1 MTLNLGARRW
11 IAPQLTPQEN
21 EQEAKTGESVP
32 KAGKNHAEE
41 REREIIRRIR
51 QKIAEQTPEGASRE
65 EQEALAQEIA
75 WQETAE
81 LPKARREAIVR
92 EIVQSVGGGLGP
104 LQPFVDDPAV
114 TEIMVNAPDQVYIER
129 NGEMVL
135 TNVRFRSDEDV
146 QGLVERIV
154 GEIGRRFD
162 LSNPMV
168 DARLRDGSRVNAI
181 RPPLALKGT
190 AVTIRKFPRAFT
202 FDDLVRS
209 GAIPDGKDGGFDV
222 AAALRW
228 AVPNRLNIVVS
239 GGTGSG
245 KCLDGNMPVV
255 LASGEQAPIR
265 ELVEREARGVWVE
278 DADGWCYR
286 LVDGLHVL
294 AWDEATGTVTPKKVT
309 AVWRGP
315 APKELIRIA
324 TAQGREIVVTGVH
337 PLAVAERGGGIEWRA
352 AALVVPGDLI
362 AVGALGN
369 GPVESAMATWDVV
382 REVRWIPAQER
393 YVYDLSVEGHTFLA
407 GQEPVVVHNTTLL
420 NALTGLI
427 PHHERLVIIE
437 DAAELQPQQPHVV
450 RLETRPP
457 TVEGKGEVRIRQLL
471 VNALRMRPD
480 RIIVGEVRSDEVVD
494 MLQAMNTGHPGSMTT
509 VHANSTRDCL
519 TRLETMVLMGS
530 SGEVPL
536 RAVRQQIASAIH
548 LIVQIART
556 RLPDGTV
563 RRWVTE
569 LSAMRGLDPAT
580 DDYNIEVL
588 YRRDLPREVEEGIPA
603 WARPWFE
610 GGAAL

>member
-11 IAPQLTPQEN
+11 IAPEL
-21 EQEAKTGESVP
+21 AP
-32 KAGKNHAEE
+32 KDRSGTVAPGHAAPVAEKARQDDEE

-51 QKIAEQTPEGASRE
+51 QKIAERTPEGATRD
-65 EQEALAQEIA
+65 EQEKIARDIA

-190 AVTIRKFPRAFT
+190 AVTIRKFPRAFK
-202 FDDLVRS
+202 FEDLVRS
-209 GAIPDGKDGGFDV
+209 GSIPDGKDGGFDV
-222 AAALRW
+222 AGALQW

-245 KCLDGNMPVV
+245 KCLEGNMPVL
-255 LASGEQAPIR
+255 LADGEQVPLR
-265 ELVEREARGVWVE
+265 QLVLRGGNETWV
-278 DADGWCYR
+278 ADEGGWYYR
-286 LVDGLHVL
+286 MVHGVYVL
-294 AWDEATGTVTPKKVT
+294 AWDEIDGSIKPRRVT

-315 APKELIRIA
+315 SPKELLRI
-324 TAQGREIVVTGVH
+324 TTTGGREVVVTEAH
-337 PLAVAERGGGIEWRA
+337 PLAVLEDGRIRWHA
-352 AALVVPGDLI
+352 AGVLTAGAVI
-362 AVGALGN
+362 AVGDLGLRH
-369 GPVESAMATWDVV
+369 GTWETVADIQ
-382 REVRWIPAQER
+382 RIPAQDR
-393 YVYDLSVEGHTFLA
+393 YVYDLTVEGHTFLA
-407 GQEPVVVHNTTLL
+407 GDKPVVVHNTTLL

-457 TVEGKGEVRIRQLL
+457 TVEGRGEVRIRQLL

-580 DDYNIEVL
+580 GDYIIEVL
-588 YRRDLPREVEEGIPA
+588 YRRELPREVEEGIPA

>member
-1 MTLNLGARRW
+1 MNLSARRW
-11 IAPQLTPQEN
+11 IAPDLTQQQALAGNDET
-21 EQEAKTGESVP
+21 KKESPHSRVRSEDEE
-32 KAGKNHAEE
+32 HE
-41 REREIIRRIR
+41 RELIRQIR
-51 QKIAEQTPEGASRE
+51 QKIAENTPEGASRE
-65 EQEALAQEIA
+65 QQQAIAREIA
-75 WQETAE
+75 RRETAA
-81 LPKARREAIVR
+81 LPKARREAIIQ

-104 LQPFVDDPAV
+104 LQPFIDDPAV
-114 TEIMVNAPDQVYIER
+114 TEIMVNAPDQVFIER

-135 TNVRFRSDEDV
+135 TNARFRSDEDV

-181 RPPLALKGT
+181 RPPLALRGT
-190 AVTIRKFPRAFT
+190 AVTIRKFPRAFS
-202 FDDLVRS
+202 FDDLVAMGS
-209 GAIPDGKDGGFDV
+209 IPTGPNEEFDV
-222 AAALRW
+222 AAALLW

-245 KCLDGNMPVV
+245 K
-255 LASGEQAPIR
+255 
-265 ELVEREARGVWVE
+265 
-278 DADGWCYR
+278 
-286 LVDGLHVL
+286 
-294 AWDEATGTVTPKKVT
+294 
-309 AVWRGP
+309 
-315 APKELIRIA
+315 
-324 TAQGREIVVTGVH
+324 
-337 PLAVAERGGGIEWRA
+337 
-352 AALVVPGDLI
+352 
-362 AVGALGN
+362 
-369 GPVESAMATWDVV
+369 
-382 REVRWIPAQER
+382 
-393 YVYDLSVEGHTFLA
+393 
-407 GQEPVVVHNTTLL
+407 TTLL

-569 LSAMRGLDPAT
+569 LSAMRGLDPA
-580 DDYNIEVL
+580 
-588 YRRDLPREVEEGIPA
+588 
-603 WARPWFE
+603 
-610 GGAAL
+610 